1 MYILHPEH
9 IAQLIILAPFLSLL
23 CIITSRVIH
32 HQVNELFIKRCL
44 AISQVIS
51 IAASIFT
58 CAVIFITSTT
68 IHVFNVRILGLST
81 QDLAYSLLI
90 DSTSALFVL
99 MTCIL
104 GGIVGVFASRYLH
117 RDSGYFRFFILYHI
131 FLLGIHSIFQAA
143 GLPTIYIGWELIGIT
158 SALLISFFAFRKQ
171 TVDNSLRAFWA
182 YRITDSGMLVAT
194 LLAMHE
200 HIEQFDAPISHVP
213 LLIPLACLLSA
224 IGKSAQFPFGYWL
237 PRAME
242 GPTPS
247 SAIFY
252 GGLSV
257 HAGMYLMI
265 RVSETYGLPLT
276 VSILMVIIGAVSVW
290 YGTAIGRIQSDAKSR
305 LAYASMAQLGL
316 MFIEVGLGLNNLAIF
331 HFVSHA
337 MLRTYQLLNASSL
350 LHDRYAFEHVLG
362 RENVSFHPINSDR
375 AHAQYAYAF
384 WESVGGFLGRFSL
397 LELADLTSRA
407 VRTFEEWLSSALFH
421 AARFLNF
428 YASHPTKKINR
439 L

>member
-1 MYILHPEH
+1 MYIVHPEH

-23 CIITSRVIH
+23 CIIAGRVICH
-32 HQVNELFIKRCL
+32 EVNEFFIKRCL

-51 IAASIFT
+51 IAASVFT
-58 CAVIFITSTT
+58 CAIIFLKSTT
-68 IHVFNVRILGLST
+68 INLLNIGILGLST
-81 QDLAYSLLI
+81 QELSYSLQI

-104 GGIVGVFASRYLH
+104 GGIVGIFASRYLH

-131 FLLGIHSIFQAA
+131 FLIGMHSIFQGA

-171 TVDNSLRAFWA
+171 TVAHSLRAFWA
-182 YRITDSGMLVAT
+182 YRITDSGILVAT

-200 HIEQFDAPISHVP
+200 HIEQFDGPIAHAPV
-213 LLIPLACLLSA
+213 LIPLACLLSA

-265 RVSETYGLPLT
+265 RVSETYGLPIP
-276 VSILMVIIGAVSVW
+276 VSILMIVIGSISVW
-290 YGTAIGRIQSDAKSR
+290 YGTAIGRIQSDAKSL

-316 MFIEVGLGLNNLAIF
+316 MFIEIGFGLNSLAIF

-384 WESVGGFLGRFSL
+384 WESDGGFLGRFSL
-397 LELADLTSRA
+397 LELADLLSRA
-407 VRTFEEWLSSALFH
+407 VRGFEEWLSSTLFH
-421 AARFLNF
+421 SARFLNF
-428 YASHPTKKINR
+428 YLSHPRKKINR